1 MRAVLPAVVAWA
13 AVSVAPL
20 AGAAASEAAAV
31 ALDPVRSAVDEGRA
45 VEAIQLVEGL
55 HERGEASAESHYLL
69 GLAYQIRLDEVGL
82 LSKRGVAGRL
92 RATLEEAL
100 RIDPQHVG
108 AHEELADF
116 FHYAPAIVGGSERR
130 AAEQIERLASFSP
143 YDAHR
148 VRGRHA
154 YDAGEYLQAEE
165 HLSRAL
171 ALDDRDATVWFLR
184 ANARM
189 KRREKDAAALA
200 DYERA
205 LELGYDEPV
214 AYYQI
219 GRLCVRLMSCPE
231 RGEEVLRQF
240 IAHSEGR
247 DQAIGRYRL
256 AQLFEQSGRLTE
268 ARAEAREAL
277 GLEPDIRDIQALLER
292 VEKKLAG
299 APAGG
304 PR

>member
-1 MRAVLPAVVAWA
+1 MRAVFLA
-13 AVSVAPL
+13 ATLVLTTV
-20 AGAAASEAAAV
+20 GAASARAAEASAEALERVRAV
-31 ALDPVRSAVDEGRA
+31 VDEGRA
-45 VEAIQLVEGL
+45 LEAIRIVEEL
-55 HERGEASAESHYLL
+55 HEQGEANAESHYLL
-69 GLAYQIRLDEVGL
+69 GLAYQVRLDEVGL
-82 LSKRGVAGRL
+82 LSKRAVAGRL
-92 RATLEEAL
+92 RATLEQAL
-100 RIDPQHVG
+100 RIDPEHVG

-130 AAEQIERLASFSP
+130 AAAQIERLASFSP

-154 YDAGEYLQAEE
+154 YDAGEYRQADQ

-171 ALDDRDATVWFLR
+171 ALDDSSATVWFLR

-189 KRREKDAAALA
+189 KRREVDAAALA

-214 AYYQI
+214 AYYQV
-219 GRLCVRLMSCPE
+219 GRLCARLASCAE
-231 RGEEVLRQF
+231 RGEEVLRHF

-256 AQLFEQSGRLTE
+256 AQLFEQNGRLTE
-268 ARAEAREAL
+268 ARDEAREAL
-277 GLEPDIRDIQALLER
+277 RLEPDIRDIQALLER
-292 VEKKLAG
+292 VEKKL
-299 APAGG
+299 G
-304 PR
+304 PS